1 MVAVSSVTV
10 AAFTEDRISTP
21 SLPELGADWRE
32 KRFDAAATRYI
43 ELDENGNKVLMATSV
58 DSASA
63 LWLPMETDLSENV
76 WLTWKWKV
84 TRGLSHAREREKP
97 GDDYAARVFVSFDPD
112 PFSKDSRA
120 ICYVWASE
128 EPVGSLYPSPYSSN
142 VVTIVLKNG
151 EDRYRAWSFERRNLS
166 EDYRRA
172 FGASPKQ
179 LHAIAVMVD
188 TDNTG
193 SRATAWF

>member
-1 MVAVSSVTV
+1 
-10 AAFTEDRISTP
+10 
-21 SLPELGADWRE
+21 
-32 KRFDAAATRYI
+32 
-43 ELDENGNKVLMATSV
+43 MATSV

-76 WLTWKWKV
+76 WLNWKWKV
-84 TRGLSHAREREKP
+84 TRGLSHAGEREKP

-151 EDRYRAWSFERRNLS
+151 DDHFGVWSSEKRNLS

-172 FGASPKQ
+172 FGTSPQQ
-179 LHAIAVMVD
+179 LHALAVMVD

-193 SRATAWF
+193 SRATAWFSDFALSPTRQPVTLSEEEPSPPGN